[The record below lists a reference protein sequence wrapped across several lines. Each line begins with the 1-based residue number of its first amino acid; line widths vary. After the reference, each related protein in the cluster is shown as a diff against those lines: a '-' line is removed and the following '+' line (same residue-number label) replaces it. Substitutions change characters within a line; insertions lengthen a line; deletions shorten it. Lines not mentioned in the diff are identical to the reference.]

1 MVRDQ
6 EIHDHNRQQQT
17 DQVFH
22 ASSSE
27 SVELGAVA
35 RDSSEINSLQHHHR
49 NQIQNQNQDQ
59 DDQEDSIRLHEGET
73 ATSEQYPG
81 SMINPKT
88 QSTVTFSNNPMSMGV
103 DVEKGE
109 GGNDDNGDRFQGRRS
124 SVTLIDP
131 SEEELERMGKARPE
145 IFSNIFTEAGFIF
158 AIVMSQILTV
168 WQCFL
173 SLISIEDPIEK

>member
-1 MVRDQ
+1 M
-6 EIHDHNRQQQT
+6 
-17 DQVFH
+17 
-22 ASSSE
+22 
-27 SVELGAVA
+27 
-35 RDSSEINSLQHHHR
+35 
-49 NQIQNQNQDQ
+49 
-59 DDQEDSIRLHEGET
+59 
-73 ATSEQYPG
+73 
-81 SMINPKT
+81 
-88 QSTVTFSNNPMSMGV
+88 TFSNNPMSMGV

-168 WQCFL
+168 CQCFL
-173 SLISIEDPIEK
+173 SLISIEDSIEK